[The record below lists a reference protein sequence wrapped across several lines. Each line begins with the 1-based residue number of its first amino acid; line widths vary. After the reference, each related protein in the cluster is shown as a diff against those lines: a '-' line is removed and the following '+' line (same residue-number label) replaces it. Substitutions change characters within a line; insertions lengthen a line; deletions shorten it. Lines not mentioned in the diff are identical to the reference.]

1 MKGLDIEDFFARIE
15 IGKISLIKQLVEYG
29 CGITFLYQTAV
40 KRELKEGRL
49 CEISLSDME
58 ITHDFTFIWRQDSIF
73 SQYYREIFRI
83 LKTNREKNWRNSN
96 EGIRVC
102 LKNKNCTKRMFHFL
116 FS

>member
-1 MKGLDIEDFFARIE
+1 MKGRDIEDFFARIE

-73 SQYYREIFRI
+73 SQYYRENF
-83 LKTNREKNWRNSN
+83 SN
-96 EGIRVC
+96 TE
-102 LKNKNCTKRMFHFL
+102 NKQRKKLEEFK
-116 FS
+116 